1 MPLWRLNFWFI
12 KKRSKR
18 SQAEKW
24 ELYKEQV
31 GEIIQEAFESYWKD
45 EKLYWLCLETYRR
58 MMPYLVML
66 PFDFD
71 KMQTHFGSASKYDTR
86 ESEE

>member
-1 MPLWRLNFWFI
+1 
-12 KKRSKR
+12 
-18 SQAEKW
+18 
-24 ELYKEQV
+24 
-31 GEIIQEAFESYWKD
+31 
-45 EKLYWLCLETYRR
+45 